1 MRSLAPMLNTS
12 SPVSRIATELLPSRW
27 PLRLYLLGLAVALLA
42 VACSGLAAWL
52 QLWVA
57 VPLLLW
63 LAMLEWR
70 AQRQGHALHVDPT
83 FISCTLTSGDVLE
96 AEWPLPGMA
105 NRYWIS
111 IGFPTDRKSTR
122 LNSSHVRIS
131 YAVFC
136 LKKKM

>member
-1 MRSLAPMLNTS
+1 MLNTS

-52 QLWVA
+52 QLLVA

-70 AQRQGHALHVDPT
+70 AQRQGYALHVDPT

-111 IGFPTDRKSTR
+111 IGFPAPLGRRRWLTIYADQLTADEFRR
-122 LNSSHVRIS
+122 LAIMMHR
-131 YAVFC
+131 
-136 LKKKM
+136 